1 MVTALS
7 VLFLCA
13 SCSKSD
19 NEKEEKGGNIVGTWE
34 YHGAVLA
41 AKGVGFI
48 QFDKDGNCY
57 SLLDEVEVRG
67 DEYWTDG
74 WCELPYYK
82 ASYTVN
88 GNSLTINCVELFDTD
103 DVPDGY
109 VPKKK
114 SITFTYSVQGNSL
127 IVSGG
132 DYGYFPSFLFKM
144 SGTLTKSNITISD
157 YVKNKEAYLKTIF

>member
-1 MVTALS
+1 MIAAT
-7 VLFLCA
+7 

-19 NEKEEKGGNIVGTWE
+19 GEKEEKGGNIIGTWE
-34 YHGAVLA
+34 YHGPILA
-41 AKGVGFI
+41 ADKCVGFI

-57 SLLDEVEVRG
+57 SLLEEIWD
-67 DEYWTDG
+67 DG
-74 WCELPYYK
+74 IYDSWYFLNDGIYK
-82 ASYTVN
+82 APYTVKD
-88 GNSLTINCVELFDTD
+88 NSLTINCTELFDTD

-114 SITFTYSVQGNSL
+114 SITFTYSVKGNSL

-157 YVKNKEAYLKTIF
+157 YVKNREAYLKTIF